1 MTYKHQYITISREDH
16 EYRLAL
22 IEIKREIRKEHR
34 KFIKAIK
41 TELRVKKRIER
52 SSAKSQSLK

>member
-1 MTYKHQYITISREDH
+1 MAYKHQHITISREDH

-22 IEIKREIRKEHR
+22 IEIKREIRKEQR

-41 TELRVKKRIER
+41 TELRAKKRIER